1 MKYSILLLLLFCCTA
16 ATTLPTEKYYVTF
29 VRGSVKIEK
38 TKKLVKVGD
47 VLGPDDELW
56 FSDKFSKVSCINP
69 TKGRFD
75 ISPIVVKT
83 GNGELY
89 AVLKS
94 SLIPVASKY
103 SLSTRSIFFEGN
115 DPASYFNS
123 QETQNRILII
133 ENKPFLVNS
142 SYKMD
147 KSNFFFIQYVLDGV
161 TLTHKIQQVNQQLF
175 FSLATF
181 ENTPET
187 VVLCYQQDNNGK
199 PKSSILAK
207 FHPVLAS
214 EAELSEQIQLIK
226 NISGEVKKTKLQSEV
241 ANHLF
246 DNYGKIG
253 AEELSELLLKL

>member
-1 MKYSILLLLLFCCTA
+1 MKYCTILLLLICCTS
-16 ATTLPTEKYYVTF
+16 ATTLSSEKYYVTF
-29 VRGSVKIEK
+29 VKGNVTIEK

-47 VLGPDDELW
+47 VLGPDDRLS
-56 FSDKFSKVSCINP
+56 FPDKISKVSCINP

-75 ISPIVVKT
+75 ISPIALKN

-89 AVLKS
+89 VILKS
-94 SLIPVASKY
+94 SLIPVTSKY
-103 SLSTRSIFFEGN
+103 SLSTRSIFLEGN

-123 QETQNRILII
+123 PETQNRILII
-133 ENKPFLVNS
+133 ENKPFFVNS

-147 KSNFFFIQYVLDGV
+147 KYNFFFIQYVLDGV
-161 TLTHKIQQVNQQLF
+161 TFTHKIQQANQQLF

-181 ENTPET
+181 EKTQET
-187 VVLCYQQDNNGK
+187 VTLCYQQDYNGK

-207 FHPVLAS
+207 FYPVLAS

-226 NISGEVKKTKLQSEV
+226 KISGEGKKNKLQSEV

-253 AEELSELLLKL
+253 AKELSELLLKL